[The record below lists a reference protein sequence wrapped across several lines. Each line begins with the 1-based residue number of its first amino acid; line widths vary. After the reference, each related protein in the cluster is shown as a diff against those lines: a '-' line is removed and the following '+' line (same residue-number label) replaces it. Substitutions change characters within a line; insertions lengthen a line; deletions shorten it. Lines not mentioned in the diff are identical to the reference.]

1 MNMHREPDG
10 HRAKKSLGQNFLQD
24 DNICR
29 KIVDALDIGPAD
41 RIIEIGPGQGAL
53 TRFIADAAPGRFT
66 AVEKDDSLAD
76 LLEAGFPS
84 VEVVRQDALKY
95 PWAELTEAQP
105 CKIVGN
111 LPYNIGSKLIWD
123 IVSTATGM
131 ERAVFMVQHEVA
143 LRLTA
148 APGGKAYGGLTAWV
162 KNFCAPRY
170 LFKVPPT
177 VFRPRPKVDSAV
189 VLFIPLPPDSRPEH
203 PEKLSRLLKL
213 LFQQRRKQI
222 STILRKEWSAGTEQW
237 FADQGLDPRLRPE
250 NLSPEQLRALSVVF

>member
-1 MNMHREPDG
+1 MHSQSDG

-24 DNICR
+24 DNICH
-29 KIVDALDIGPAD
+29 KIVDALDIGPDD
-41 RIIEIGPGQGAL
+41 RVIEIGPGQGAL
-53 TRFIADAAPGRFT
+53 TRFIVEAGPARFT
-66 AVEKDDSLAD
+66 AVEKDDALAD
-76 LLEAGFPS
+76 RIEAELPG
-84 VEVVRQDALKY
+84 VAVVRQDALRF
-95 PWAELTEAQP
+95 PWAEVGADGP

-123 IVSTATGM
+123 IVATADM

-148 APGGKAYGGLTAWV
+148 EPGGKAYGGLTAWV
-162 KNFCAPRY
+162 NNFCATRY

-189 VLFIPLPPDSRPEH
+189 VLFRPLAPEVRPDH
-203 PEKLSRLLKL
+203 PEKLSRLLKV

-222 STILRKEWSAGTEQW
+222 STILKKEWTPEVGEW
-237 FADQGLDPRLRPE
+237 FARRGLDPRLRPE
-250 NLSPEQLRALSVVF
+250 NLAPEQLRDLSELF

>member
-1 MNMHREPDG
+1 MTGNGRSP

-24 DNICR
+24 DNICG
-29 KIVDALDIGPAD
+29 KIVDALAIDSD
-41 RIIEIGPGQGAL
+41 DCIIEIGPGQGAL
-53 TRFIADAAPGRFT
+53 TRHIVRAEPREFKVI
-66 AVEKDDSLAD
+66 EKDDNLAD
-76 LLEAGFPS
+76 QLEEDYPGL
-84 VEVVRQDALKY
+84 EVLRRDALKF
-95 PWAELTEAQP
+95 PWATLDTP

-123 IVSTATGM
+123 IISTVKGL

-148 APGGKAYGGLTAWV
+148 EHGNKAYGGLTAWV
-162 KNFCAPRY
+162 GNFARARY

-189 VLFIPLPPDSRPEH
+189 VAFFPFPENERPKD
-203 PEKLSRLLKL
+203 PERLSVLLKT

-222 STILRKEWSAGTEQW
+222 STILKKQWTPELSAW
-237 FADQGLDPRLRPE
+237 FEANGIDTRARPE
-250 NLSPEQLRALSVVF
+250 NLSPEQLRSLSDQV